1 MVSFRSHNL
10 GKKEATMTQTP
21 LKPKDQRLVYS
32 GISWEEF
39 KSIEAGFANAPGIR
53 LFYCQGEVEIL
64 AVSQDHEFFS
74 RTICTLLSVYCAEKG
89 IECAPTGSFTQAKEG
104 VASAQANESYF
115 IGRRRTANS
124 PPDLSI
130 EIVFSSGNESKLQRY
145 LALEVPEVW
154 FWEDGLF
161 AMYRLGIG
169 GYEKISASVLL
180 PDLDINLLSRCLLMA
195 SSVEAMREFR
205 RGISI

>member
-1 MVSFRSHNL
+1 
-10 GKKEATMTQTP
+10 MTQTR

-39 KSIEAGFANAPGIR
+39 KSIETGFANAPGIR
-53 LFYCQGEVEIL
+53 LFYYGGEVEIL

-74 RTICTLLSVYCAEKG
+74 RTIAGLLFIYCLEKE
-89 IECAPTGSFTQAKEG
+89 IEFAPTGSFTQEKEG
-104 VASAQANESYF
+104 IASAQADESYF
-115 IGRRRTANS
+115 IGRGRTANS

-130 EIVFSSGNESKLQRY
+130 EVVFSSGNESKLNRY
-145 LALEVPEVW
+145 RILEVPEVW

-161 AMYRLGIG
+161 AMYRLGVE
-169 GYEKISASVLL
+169 GYQKISSSAVL
-180 PDLDINLLSRCLLMA
+180 PDLDISLLSRCLLMA
-195 SSVEAMREFR
+195 STLEATREFR